1 MDGATHMTTDDR
13 IEAAAGLLQRYA
25 NFIRTVKADELEAHP
40 YLPEVEE
47 AITDLRA
54 IDALPCKAGEP
65 VAWLKEWTDGKGVK
79 QRVVQLSQN
88 DNRWVDA
95 HFVTTMTP
103 LYATPTPEAGR
114 MREALEAL
122 RLAEE
127 FIEQVG
133 NDLHNRRCADW
144 YPEGAHSAAEA
155 MSEDMRLIGNDC
167 MGFSARQAL
176 AALSDQP
183 QQEKP

>member
-1 MDGATHMTTDDR
+1 MTTDDR
-13 IEAAAGLLQRYA
+13 IEQIARLVDPKAWWLRDWIVSSPERDRLNQGRRAAG
-25 NFIRTVKADELEAHP
+25 FPDEDKVVASSLETARQI
-40 YLPEVEE
+40 
-47 AITDLRA
+47 A
-54 IDALPCKAGEP
+54 ALPCKGGEA

-114 MREALEAL
+114 MREALEEAVTDAVHRVAKRTSL
-122 RLAEE
+122 
-127 FIEQVG
+127 
-133 NDLHNRRCADW
+133 
-144 YPEGAHSAAEA
+144 EGYSVAV
-155 MSEDMRLIGNDC
+155 MREGI
-167 MGFSARQAL
+167 ATIL